1 MNVKEFTSLLNN
13 PNLLISKEQ
22 THALEEIVESYPYF
36 QAARAL
42 HLKGLKTIKSFKYN
56 NALRD
61 TAAHTADRSLL
72 FDLIHS
78 EVFTN
83 STKSQIDET
92 ANLSSKEVEETA
104 VIESEEKTY
113 ETDMEIAIG
122 TPLEFNA
129 KEKHSFAVWLEL
141 TSAKPIIR
149 EESTSEGETK
159 KSKKTALIDRFLE
172 NNPKIIARKDYDS
185 NLDIK
190 SSVEIDEKE
199 IMTETLARVYT
210 EQKKYEQA
218 LKAYSILCLK
228 YPEKNGFFAGQMK
241 AIKKLQKENKL

>member
-22 THALEEIVESYPYF
+22 TDALEEIVESYPYF

-42 HLKGLKTIKSFKYN
+42 HLKGLKSIKSFKYN
-56 NALRD
+56 KALRD

-83 STKSQIDET
+83 STKSQTIKTEDISSNEIVET
-92 ANLSSKEVEETA
+92 PVSESSEKDLESTA
-104 VIESEEKTY
+104 EAS
-113 ETDMEIAIG
+113 IG
-122 TPLEFNA
+122 APLEFNA

-149 EESTSEGETK
+149 EDDKKEGGDK
-159 KSKKTALIDRFLE
+159 KSKKSALIDRFLE
-172 NNPKIIARKDYDS
+172 TNPKIIASKDYTS
-185 NLDIK
+185 NLDLK
-190 SSVEIDEKE
+190 NSVEINEKE

-218 LKAYSILCLK
+218 LKAYSILSLK

-241 AIKKLQKENKL
+241 AIKKLQKENK